1 MFWLIYIFFSLI
13 LSYLVGLFFKGK
25 IKKLII
31 FGTIVILLTPAQ
43 IEISTNN
50 YAPAVFTFLFNSLL
64 EQNYS
69 LRVLRPIFLSFPISL
84 LFLGSVIFFK
94 KRFF

>member
-13 LSYLVGLFFKGK
+13 LSYLIGLFFKGK

-31 FGTIVILLTPAQ
+31 FSTVVILLTPAQ

-84 LFLGSVIFFK
+84 LVLGLVVFFK

>member
-1 MFWLIYIFFSLI
+1 MFWLMYMSFTFV
-13 LSYLVGLFFKGK
+13 LSYLIGTFFKGK
-25 IKKLII
+25 SKKFMI
-31 FGTIVILLTPAQ
+31 FSSIVILLTPAQ
-43 IEISTNN
+43 IEIATNN
-50 YAPAVFTFLFNSLL
+50 YAPAVFTFLFNSML

-84 LFLGSVIFFK
+84 FFLGLVFFFK

>member
-1 MFWLIYIFFSLI
+1 MYWLIYIFFSLI
-13 LSYLVGLFFKGK
+13 LSYLIGLFFKGK

-31 FGTIVILLTPAQ
+31 FSTIVILLTPAQ

>member
-13 LSYLVGLFFKGK
+13 LSYLIGLFFKGK
-25 IKKLII
+25 IKKFII
-31 FGTIVILLTPAQ
+31 FSTIIILLTPAQ

-84 LFLGSVIFFK
+84 LVLGLVVFFK

>member
-1 MFWLIYIFFSLI
+1 MFWLIYILFTLI
-13 LSYLVGLFFKGK
+13 FSYLIGLFFKGK

-31 FGTIVILLTPAQ
+31 FSTVVILLTPAQ

-69 LRVLRPIFLSFPISL
+69 LRVLRPIFLSFPISIL
-84 LFLGSVIFFK
+84 VLGLVVFFK

>member
-1 MFWLIYIFFSLI
+1 MFWLMYISFTFV
-13 LSYLVGLFFKGK
+13 LSYLIGTFFKGK
-25 IKKLII
+25 SKKLMM
-31 FGTIVILLTPAQ
+31 FSSIVILLTPAQ
-43 IEISTNN
+43 IEIGTNN
-50 YAPAVFTFLFNSLL
+50 YAPAVFTFLFNSML

-84 LFLGSVIFFK
+84 FFLGLVFFFK

>member
-1 MFWLIYIFFSLI
+1 MFWLIYIFFTLI
-13 LSYLVGLFFKGK
+13 FSYLIGLFFKGR

-31 FGTIVILLTPAQ
+31 FSTLVVLLTPAQ

-50 YAPAVFTFLFNSLL
+50 YAPAIFTFIFNSLL

-84 LFLGSVIFFK
+84 LFLGLILFFK

>member
-69 LRVLRPIFLSFPISL
+69 LRVLRPIFLSLPISL